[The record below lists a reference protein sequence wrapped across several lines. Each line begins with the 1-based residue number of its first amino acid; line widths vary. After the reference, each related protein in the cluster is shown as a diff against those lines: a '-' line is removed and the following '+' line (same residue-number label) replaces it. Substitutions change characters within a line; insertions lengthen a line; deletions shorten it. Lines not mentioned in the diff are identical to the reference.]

1 MKEKTLRII
10 NENNFSSDDSILIIR
25 TFQNKVKRLMNLK
38 EEINKNNNI
47 ENVISTFKPPIFWK
61 DKEIVKLQIKIWSYE
76 KIQKL
81 LNTINDAE
89 LSIKKNYENSIKILL
104 NFIFT
109 TCKTDQ

>member
-1 MKEKTLRII
+1 MI
-10 NENNFSSDDSILIIR
+10 
-25 TFQNKVKRLMNLK
+25 NLK

-61 DKEIVKLQIKIWSYE
+61 DKEIVKLQIKIWPYGR
-76 KIQKL
+76 IQKL

-104 NFIFT
+104 NFIFA